1 MGYQQELKDRA
12 RKRFKRNFRIRVGI
26 LIILLIIIL
35 VSMHLIET
43 YANKSNNN
51 TPETDINKVER
62 IREQDETN

>member
-12 RKRFKRNFRIRVGI
+12 RKRFKRNFRIRVGF
-26 LIILLIIIL
+26 LIILLVIIL

-51 TPETDINKVER
+51 TSEIEINKIER
-62 IREQDETN
+62 TREQNETN